1 MELFSTNKLFKEE
14 KYEEILALWQNDE
27 SRNRMTDWDKWYV
40 LLSLNKQKRYQET
53 LDAYKL
59 LRAKR
64 NESTETELW
73 RRIEDTVCRALYY
86 AHVKTFDFRQG
97 DSSKLFKQVDYILA
111 HSSDSSYSVKGK
123 AALFVVNAAEEGKL
137 AVENA
142 SELIIR
148 YLDAVN
154 PSTLGREEFEYI
166 DQQGNRRAKAP
177 DREIWY
183 AARAKALL
191 KLQRYGE
198 CIACCDEALRELRG
212 FHYSND
218 SWLRYRKAKCLLAL
232 GKPDDA
238 KRCISEAQARGAH
251 HWCLS
256 QVLFEIERNG
266 GEHQAALALGAEC
279 ALADPSHEMRVSFYE
294 DFADYLEQSGLTH
307 EAALHRRLVI
317 LIRQENNWGLKQ
329 KHLGWTNL
337 DDVSAMDK
345 AEILKTLK
353 PLWKEWRSAAK
364 SYLTGVV
371 IRVLPEGGSGFIQ
384 DEQGGQYY
392 FNAKDYTHGKQKPI
406 VDQRVRFTLVDKLD
420 RKKNEVKKNAVDISI
435 I

>member
-1 MELFSTNKLFKEE
+1 MEPFSTNKLFKEE
-14 KYEEILALWQNDE
+14 KYEEILALWRNDE

-64 NESTETELW
+64 DESTETELW
-73 RRIEDTVCRALYY
+73 QRIEDTVCRALYY

-111 HSSDSSYSVKGK
+111 HSSDSPYSVKGK

-198 CIACCDEALRELRG
+198 CMACCDEALRELRG

-345 AEILKTLK
+345 AEIL
-353 PLWKEWRSAAK
+353 
-364 SYLTGVV
+364 
-371 IRVLPEGGSGFIQ
+371 
-384 DEQGGQYY
+384 
-392 FNAKDYTHGKQKPI
+392 
-406 VDQRVRFTLVDKLD
+406 
-420 RKKNEVKKNAVDISI
+420 
-435 I
+435 

>member
-166 DQQGNRRAKAP
+166 DQQGNRRAK
-177 DREIWY
+177 
-183 AARAKALL
+183 
-191 KLQRYGE
+191 
-198 CIACCDEALRELRG
+198 LRIGKSGMPPEPK
-212 FHYSND
+212 HY
-218 SWLRYRKAKCLLAL
+218 
-232 GKPDDA
+232 
-238 KRCISEAQARGAH
+238 
-251 HWCLS
+251 
-256 QVLFEIERNG
+256 
-266 GEHQAALALGAEC
+266 
-279 ALADPSHEMRVSFYE
+279 
-294 DFADYLEQSGLTH
+294 
-307 EAALHRRLVI
+307 
-317 LIRQENNWGLKQ
+317 
-329 KHLGWTNL
+329 
-337 DDVSAMDK
+337 
-345 AEILKTLK
+345 
-353 PLWKEWRSAAK
+353 
-364 SYLTGVV
+364 
-371 IRVLPEGGSGFIQ
+371 
-384 DEQGGQYY
+384 
-392 FNAKDYTHGKQKPI
+392 
-406 VDQRVRFTLVDKLD
+406 
-420 RKKNEVKKNAVDISI
+420 
-435 I
+435 

>member
-1 MELFSTNKLFKEE
+1 MHTSCCERKGTSRQIPICGSALRMLCAGRCTMPMSKPST
-14 KYEEILALWQNDE
+14 
-27 SRNRMTDWDKWYV
+27 SGR
-40 LLSLNKQKRYQET
+40 
-53 LDAYKL
+53 
-59 LRAKR
+59 
-64 NESTETELW
+64 
-73 RRIEDTVCRALYY
+73 
-86 AHVKTFDFRQG
+86 G
-97 DSSKLFKQVDYILA
+97 DSSKLLKQVDYILT
-111 HSSDSSYSVKGK
+111 HSSDGTFSAKGK
-123 AALFVVNAAEEGKL
+123 AALFVVDAAEEGKL
-137 AVENA
+137 ALENA

-154 PSTLGREEFEYI
+154 PSTLGREEFEYK
-166 DQQGNRRAKAP
+166 DQQGNRRVKAP

-198 CIACCDEALRELRG
+198 CMACCDEALRELRG

-420 RKKNEVKKNAVDISI
+420 RKKNEVKMNAVDISI

>member
-64 NESTETELW
+64 DESTETELW
-73 RRIEDTVCRALYY
+73 QRIEDTVCRALYY

-111 HSSDSSYSVKGK
+111 HSSDSPYSVKGK
-123 AALFVVNAAEEGKL
+123 AALFVVSAAEEGKL
-137 AVENA
+137 AVDNA

-148 YLDAVN
+148 YLDAMN

-198 CIACCDEALRELRG
+198 CMACCDEALRELRG

-232 GKPDDA
+232 GNQTMRSGASARRRREERITGACLRCCLKLNEMA
-238 KRCISEAQARGAH
+238 ESIKR
-251 HWCLS
+251 HWLWVPNAPLRIPAMKCGSAFMRTSRIILS
-256 QVLFEIERNG
+256 SRASPMRRRSTG
-266 GEHQAALALGAEC
+266 GW
-279 ALADPSHEMRVSFYE
+279 SF
-294 DFADYLEQSGLTH
+294 
-307 EAALHRRLVI
+307 
-317 LIRQENNWGLKQ
+317 
-329 KHLGWTNL
+329 
-337 DDVSAMDK
+337 
-345 AEILKTLK
+345 
-353 PLWKEWRSAAK
+353 
-364 SYLTGVV
+364 
-371 IRVLPEGGSGFIQ
+371 
-384 DEQGGQYY
+384 
-392 FNAKDYTHGKQKPI
+392 
-406 VDQRVRFTLVDKLD
+406 
-420 RKKNEVKKNAVDISI
+420 
-435 I
+435 